1 MNLKR
6 KYKTFFAVVMVS
18 MTMASVLTVP
28 AYAQNT
34 SSVDMANLTSITK
47 SSAASVAEKIKQ
59 IITDVSKTDDDETTE
74 KVKENAQKED
84 FEGTWKA
91 IEVAVGK
98 YHVSLSNLGYSDL
111 KLNVNEDKLTVTAQE
126 KSVDTDADF
135 KDGTY
140 NVKFEI
146 PESLKKYL
154 SAEDMTDSTAT
165 GTLYALENNTLKL
178 SVKYGSNKVDVFF
191 VTEL

>member
-6 KYKTFFAVVMVS
+6 KYKTFLAVTMAS
-18 MTMASVLTVP
+18 MTMVSALAVP
-28 AYAQNT
+28 AYAQDT

-59 IITDVSKTDDDETTE
+59 IIADVSKTDDDESTE
-74 KVKENAQKED
+74 KVKENVQKED

-98 YHVSLSNLGYSDL
+98 YHVSLSSLGYSDL

-154 SAEDMTDSTAT
+154 SAEGMIDSTAT

-178 SVKYGSNKVDVFF
+178 SIKYGSNKVDVFF
-191 VTEL
+191 VAEF